1 MLFCG
6 ACGAHCVVAGGAE
19 GAGGKDVLA
28 QRVEDIHSPLITCEN
43 VPAWTFGMELGNSL
57 A

>member
-1 MLFCG
+1 MLFWV

-28 QRVEDIHSPLITCEN
+28 QRVEYITLHSALRKN
-43 VPAWTFGMELGNSL
+43 VSAWTFGMELL
-57 A
+57 